1 MIQELAHQ
9 SDVWNC
15 LADKISS
22 IFGSH
27 LVVPI
32 INIVFKCSRDNEA
45 RYLDLTYCLEFRH
58 SKEVVNGFQVTC
70 LSSMTLLYP

>member
-9 SDVWNC
+9 SDVRKC

-32 INIVFKCSRDNEA
+32 INTDFKCSRDNEA

-58 SKEVVNGFQVTC
+58 SKEVVKDFK
-70 LSSMTLLYP
+70 LLF